1 MNGEE
6 RKGPERIVGPEE
18 EYTERMSPFW
28 EDGGQ
33 AEPGRKKKKILFAV
47 PWYSIHTK

>member
-33 AEPGRKKKKILFAV
+33 PEPGRKKKEDPVCCPLIQ
-47 PWYSIHTK
+47 YTH